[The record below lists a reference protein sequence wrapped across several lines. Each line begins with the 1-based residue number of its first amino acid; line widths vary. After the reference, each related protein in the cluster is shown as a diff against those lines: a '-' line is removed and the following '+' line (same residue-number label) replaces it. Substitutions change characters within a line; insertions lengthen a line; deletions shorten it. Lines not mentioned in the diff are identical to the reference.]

1 VEVHAKSRL
10 KTVREG
16 PCFSVPKAVLTHR
29 QRGKGYARVT
39 LAGIENARIAQPGQ
53 FIMIRRLGSK
63 ALPRAFSVLGAKD
76 DSIELFVKLDGL
88 LRELLGSAPFG
99 TRLELRGPYGVPYEQ
114 RIDPRRSYV
123 LVGGGSGA
131 APLLFFHQAHPEL
144 VDALVLGFRH
154 SGADTLFP
162 DLDLVVEAVSG
173 KRAHDRLA
181 ELWRPGLGIIACGP
195 EPMLRAIVKQ
205 HPNEPDV
212 YVSLEAR
219 LGCGIGSCLG
229 CSIPTTDGTR
239 RICRDGPLFACSELP
254 WLH

>member
-1 VEVHAKSRL
+1 VEARAKWHL
-10 KTVREG
+10 QTAHKG

-29 QRGKGYARVT
+29 QRGEGYARVS
-39 LAGIENARIAQPGQ
+39 LAGIGDARIAQPGQ

-63 ALPRAFSVLGAKD
+63 ALPRAFSVLGATED
-76 DSIELFVKLDGL
+76 RIELFVKLDGL
-88 LRELLGSAPFG
+88 LRELLGSAPLG
-99 TRLELRGPYGVPYEQ
+99 TRFELRGPYGVPYEQ
-114 RIDPRRSYV
+114 RVDPQRSYV

-154 SGADTLFP
+154 SGADVLFP
-162 DLDLVVEAVSG
+162 DLDLVVEAASG

-195 EPMLRAIVKQ
+195 EPMLRAIAARYRD
-205 HPNEPDV
+205 EPDV
-212 YVSLEAR
+212 HVSLEAR

-229 CSIPTTDGTR
+229 CSVPTTRGPR
-239 RICRDGPLFACSELP
+239 RICRDGPLFACAELP
-254 WLH
+254 WLR